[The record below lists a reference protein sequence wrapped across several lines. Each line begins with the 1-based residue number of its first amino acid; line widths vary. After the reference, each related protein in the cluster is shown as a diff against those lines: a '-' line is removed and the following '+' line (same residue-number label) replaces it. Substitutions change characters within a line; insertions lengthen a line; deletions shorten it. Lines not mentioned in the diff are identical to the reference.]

1 MWRSFQYDEN
11 TDTIDSYILKIKQV
25 ASLLNYWEPEML
37 ELFKNT
43 LPNEL
48 YWILFPINNLREA
61 VDTAKRVLN
70 KEKLD
75 KQLKGQASNTSPFM
89 KLRGAT
95 HSGQKVSIKP
105 QDLETRTTMMHNMS
119 LQQDKAMKPFKPQ
132 VYQRRGRGQ
141 RQNYNRDRPR
151 NNDRQGQSFV
161 QNRCRNNYGR
171 HGYVQNVSRNNSR
184 DRGRRNFKRS
194 YSSDRS
200 RSREGSLS
208 PRRYSNRQFGN
219 SRLGS
224 RSRSR
229 SNPRI
234 TTNRDRIRCYKCRE
248 YDHFMNECP
257 NIGMSDSEGHK
268 SDNAALQVM
277 TTDTE
282 SCNTHDM
289 IRFMEETE
297 YLNL

>member
-1 MWRSFQYDEN
+1 M
-11 TDTIDSYILKIKQV
+11 
-25 ASLLNYWEPEML
+25 
-37 ELFKNT
+37 
-43 LPNEL
+43 
-48 YWILFPINNLREA
+48 FPINNLREA
-61 VDTAKRVLN
+61 VDTTKRVLN

-75 KQLKGQASNTSPFM
+75 KQLMGQVSHTSPFM
-89 KLRGAT
+89 KLRDAT

-105 QDLETRTTMMHNMS
+105 QDLETMTTMMYNMS
-119 LQQDKAMKPFKPQ
+119 LQQDKAKKLFKPQ

-141 RQNYNRDRPR
+141 IENYNRDRPG
-151 NNDRQGQSFV
+151 NNDRQGQSIV

-171 HGYVQNVSRNNSR
+171 NGYVQNFSRNNSR
-184 DRGRRNFKRS
+184 DRGRGNFNRS

-200 RSREGSLS
+200 RSRERSPT

-257 NIGMSDSEGHK
+257 NIG
-268 SDNAALQVM
+268 
-277 TTDTE
+277 TE
-282 SCNTHDM
+282 
-289 IRFMEETE
+289 
-297 YLNL
+297 